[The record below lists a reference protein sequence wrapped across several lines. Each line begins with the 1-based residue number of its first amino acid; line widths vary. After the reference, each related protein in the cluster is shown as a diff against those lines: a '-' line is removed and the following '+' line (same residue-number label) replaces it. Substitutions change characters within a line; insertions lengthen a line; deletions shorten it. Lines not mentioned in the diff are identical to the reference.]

1 VVLRFYAD
9 RSIEEVARTLGKR
22 PGTIRAL
29 TSQGVARL
37 RSSLGSI
44 EDEEVSDED
53 AR

>member
-1 VVLRFYAD
+1 VLRFYAD
-9 RSIEEVARTLGKR
+9 RSIEDVAEALGKR

-37 RSSLGSI
+37 RTLLH
-44 EDEEVSDED
+44 EEFEEVRDED